1 MTILGAL
8 IILFHPSEAQL
19 ARAVAMG
26 GMCDR
31 LLVVD
36 NSPVPDARAA
46 MMLGEAGVA
55 LLHHG
60 NRNGIAG
67 AFNCGLSAL
76 FDSGVDA
83 VALFDQDSE
92 APADYFAVMRE
103 RCTSMSGRA
112 FLAGPR
118 IFDENDQRFLP
129 ELATSGLTVERLS
142 IHTDSAL
149 QRCAFLISSGCVIS
163 REAFARLGRFDEAL
177 FIDHVDTEYCLRA
190 LLRNVPVYVVPSL
203 VLLHRI
209 GARRR
214 HKLGSLELTTMNHPG
229 FRRYYSARNA
239 MQLALQYGL
248 RLPVAI
254 VPNLLTLWQIVQIV
268 LLEQDKLAKLKAIA
282 LGLFDGFFGRMGPL
296 ELTRPRFAANV
307 GHTARTASTAIAA
320 DVAGPS
326 TPVELSAPAAGARA
340 MPHTWHS

>member
-19 ARAVAMG
+19 ARAVAMRES
-26 GMCDR
+26 CDR

-36 NSPVPDARAA
+36 NSPLPDARAA
-46 MMLGEAGVA
+46 IMLREAGVA
-55 LLHHG
+55 LQHHG

-67 AFNCGLSAL
+67 AFNCGLSTL
-76 FDSGVDA
+76 FDSGVEA

-92 APADYFAVMRE
+92 APADYFTVMRE

-129 ELATSGLTVERLS
+129 ELATSGLAVERLA
-142 IHTDSAL
+142 IQTDAPL
-149 QRCAFLISSGCVIS
+149 QRCAFLISSGCVVS

-209 GARRR
+209 GARSR
-214 HKLGSLELTTMNHPG
+214 HKLGPLELTTMNHPG

-254 VPNLLTLWQIVQIV
+254 VPNVLTLWQIVQIL
-268 LLEQDKLAKLKAIA
+268 LLEKDKAAKLKAIA
-282 LGLFDGFFGRMGPL
+282 QGVFDGFFGRMGPL
-296 ELTRPRFAANV
+296 ERTRPRLAANV
-307 GHTARTASTAIAA
+307 ARAANAAAVTDPAMVTGMSTPEPGART
-320 DVAGPS
+320 V
-326 TPVELSAPAAGARA
+326 ARA
-340 MPHTWHS
+340 VPRTWHS

>member
-19 ARAVAMG
+19 ARAVAMRER
-26 GMCDR
+26 CDR

-36 NSPVPDARAA
+36 NSPLPDARAA
-46 MMLGEAGVA
+46 IMLGEAGVA
-55 LLHHG
+55 LQHHG

-67 AFNCGLSAL
+67 AFNCGLSTL
-76 FDSGVDA
+76 FDSGVEA

-92 APADYFAVMRE
+92 APADYFTVMRE
-103 RCTSMSGRA
+103 RCASMSGRA

-129 ELATSGLTVERLS
+129 ELATSGLAVERLA
-142 IHTDSAL
+142 IQADVPL
-149 QRCAFLISSGCVIS
+149 QRCAFLISSGCVVS

-209 GARRR
+209 GSRSR
-214 HKLGSLELTTMNHPG
+214 HKLGPLELTTMNHPG

-254 VPNLLTLWQIVQIV
+254 VPNVLTLWQIVQIL
-268 LLEQDKLAKLKAIA
+268 LLEKHKAAKLKAIA
-282 LGLFDGFFGRMGPL
+282 QGVFDGFFGRMGPL
-296 ELTRPRFAANV
+296 ERTRPRLAANV
-307 GHTARTASTAIAA
+307 ARAANVAAVADPAMAGGMSTPEPGART
-320 DVAGPS
+320 V
-326 TPVELSAPAAGARA
+326 ARA
-340 MPHTWHS
+340 VPRTWHS

>member
-19 ARAVAMG
+19 ARAVAMRSA
-26 GMCDR
+26 CDR

-36 NSPVPDARAA
+36 NSPSPDARAA

-92 APADYFAVMRE
+92 APAAYFAVMRD
-103 RCTSMSGRA
+103 RCASMGGRA

-129 ELATSGLTVERLS
+129 ELATSGLAVERLS
-142 IHTDSAL
+142 IHADAAL

-163 REAFARLGRFDEAL
+163 REAFARLGRFDESL

-209 GARRR
+209 GSRRR
-214 HKLGSLELTTMNHPG
+214 HKLGSLELTTMNHPS

-254 VPNLLTLWQIVQIV
+254 VPNVLTLWQIVQIV
-268 LLEQDKLAKLKAIA
+268 LLEKDKLAKLHAIA

-296 ELTRPRFAANV
+296 ERMRPRLAAKV
-307 GHTARTASTAIAA
+307 ARTANAANATDVPNTARLGEMNAP
-320 DVAGPS
+320 VAG
-326 TPVELSAPAAGARA
+326 ERA
-340 MPHTWHS
+340 MPRTRHS

>member
-19 ARAVAMG
+19 ARAVAMRSA
-26 GMCDR
+26 CDR

-36 NSPVPDARAA
+36 NSPSPDARAA

-76 FDSGVDA
+76 FDSDVDA

-92 APADYFAVMRE
+92 APAAYFPVMRD
-103 RCTSMSGRA
+103 RCASMSGRA

-129 ELATSGLTVERLS
+129 ELATSGLTVERLP
-142 IHTDSAL
+142 IHADAAL

-163 REAFARLGRFDEAL
+163 REAFARLGRFDEPL

-209 GARRR
+209 GSRRR
-214 HKLGSLELTTMNHPG
+214 HKLGSLELTTMNHPS

-254 VPNLLTLWQIVQIV
+254 VPNVLTLWQIVQIA
-268 LLEQDKLAKLKAIA
+268 LLEKDKLAKLHAIA

-296 ELTRPRFAANV
+296 ERMRPRLAAKV
-307 GHTARTASTAIAA
+307 ARTANAANATDAPNTARLGEMNTP
-320 DVAGPS
+320 VAG
-326 TPVELSAPAAGARA
+326 ERA
-340 MPHTWHS
+340 IPRTRHS